1 MAHELYLM
9 ADGTYSMARSSDTT
23 HSWHALENVV
33 PADASFEVW
42 LDRSGMGFTIQSAPV
57 EYIARG
63 NDYKTMK
70 SRRVLYRGDNDA
82 PLSVVS
88 AGYNIVQ
95 PRQVLSFF
103 TDLCKKNDLMMDTAG
118 VIQGGKKFWALAR
131 TGLQFNIGKDIVKD
145 YILLASSCD
154 GSLATTGKH
163 TSLRVVCS
171 NTFHLSMG
179 MKEEGIKVNHSE
191 IFDAT
196 KMAIDLGVTTEEF
209 NEFSDMAQTMH
220 GYKLMDLKA
229 ASMYASLVTKAEVDD
244 PEVVDE
250 VLRKSTQMQKLW
262 GSYKD
267 GAGAENTVWGWF
279 NGVTHMVDNK
289 SARNQDGRIN
299 NSLFGMGNTLK
310 QNAWKKAK
318 ELVGA

>member
-1 MAHELYLM
+1 
-9 ADGTYSMARSSDTT
+9 MARSADTT

-42 LDRSGMGFTIQSAPV
+42 LDRSGMGFQIESSPV
-57 EYIARG
+57 EYAAR
-63 NDYKTMK
+63 NSKLKLMK
-70 SRRVLYRGDNDA
+70 SRRVLYRGDTDA

-88 AGYNIVQ
+88 TGYQIVQ

-179 MKEEGIKVNHSE
+179 MKEEGIKINHSE
-191 IFDAT
+191 IFDAS
-196 KMAIDLGVTTEEF
+196 KMAIDLGITTEEF

-220 GYKLMDLKA
+220 KRRLNDIEAGYA
-229 ASMYASLVTKAEVDD
+229 YASLVTKTEVDD
-244 PEVVDE
+244 ADVVDE
-250 VLRKSTQMQKLW
+250 VLRTSRQMQNIW

-299 NSLFGMGNTLK
+299 NSLFGMGSVLK
-310 QNAWKKAK
+310 QRAWTKAK
-318 ELVGA
+318 EMVGA